1 VTQVTPI
8 LIHARTILTMDAERR
23 VIEQGGVVVEGG
35 EIRALLDAEAFR
47 EARRTWETEHRGEI
61 VERPEAV
68 LCPGFIQTHI
78 HLCQTLFRGLAED
91 LPLLDWLRL
100 RIYPLEAAHT
110 AASMRA
116 SAAVGAAEL
125 LASGTTTI
133 MDMGSVLHEEEIV
146 RVIEE
151 SGIRAFVGKAMMDEN
166 AAFPRLKEPT
176 GESIRSTREQAEA
189 WHGTAGGRILYA
201 VAPRFILSCTDELLR
216 EAAAMASAFPGMLF
230 HTHAAE
236 NRSEREAV
244 RTRCGMDNVE
254 YFDRLGILREN
265 TCLAHCIWL
274 ADRELDLLAER
285 RAAVLHCP
293 SSNLKLGSGVARVPE
308 MLRRG
313 ITVSLGADGAPCNNR
328 LDMFTEMR
336 LAALIQKPLEGPG
349 AMPAGEVFALATNGG
364 ARALGCDRTLGSIEV
379 GKKAD
384 LLLLDLRKP
393 WNPADPRTPEEWYT
407 SIVHSGTPANVEA
420 VMVDGAWVYR
430 DGAHLRLDAD
440 GVTRSARM
448 ELRKLLDRVE
458 WS

>member
-1 VTQVTPI
+1 MTQVKPI
-8 LIHARTILTMDAERR
+8 LIHAGTILTMDAERR
-23 VIEQGGVVVEGG
+23 VIERGGVIVEGG
-35 EIRALLDAEAFR
+35 EIRALLTPEEFR
-47 EARRTWETEHRGEI
+47 ETRRTWKGEQNGEI
-61 VERPEAV
+61 VDRPEAV

-100 RIYPLEAAHT
+100 RIYPLEAAHS

-116 SAAVGAAEL
+116 SAALGTAEL

-133 MDMGSVLHEEEIV
+133 MDMGSVRHEEEIV

-176 GESIRSTREQAEA
+176 REAIRTTREQAEA
-189 WHGTAGGRILYA
+189 WHGRAGGRIMYA
-201 VAPRFILSCTDELLR
+201 VAPRFILSCSDELLR
-216 EAAAMASAFPGMLF
+216 AAGAMASAIPGMLF

-236 NRSEREAV
+236 NRSELEAV
-244 RTRCGMDNVE
+244 RTRCGMDNIE
-254 YFDRLGILREN
+254 YFDSLGILGEN
-265 TCLAHCIWL
+265 TCLAHCVWL
-274 ADRELDLLAER
+274 SEREFDLMAER

-293 SSNLKLGSGVARVPE
+293 SSNLKLGSGIARVPE

-328 LDMFTEMR
+328 LDMFAEMR

-349 AMPAGEVFALATNGG
+349 AMPAEEVLALATNGG
-364 ARALGCDRTLGSIEV
+364 ARALGCEGMLGSIEK

-393 WNPADPRTPEEWYT
+393 WNPADPRTPGEWYT

-430 DGAHLRLDAD
+430 DGTHLRLDSGGA
-440 GVTRSARM
+440 TLSARV

-458 WS
+458 WQ

>member
-1 VTQVTPI
+1 MTPI
-8 LIHARTILTMDAERR
+8 LIHAGTILTMDAEHR
-23 VIEQGGVVVEGG
+23 VIERGGVLVEGG
-35 EIRALLDAEAFR
+35 EIRALLSAEAFQEIR
-47 EARRTWETEHRGEI
+47 QSWKAEHRGEI

-116 SAAVGAAEL
+116 SASVGTAEL

-133 MDMGSVLHEEEIV
+133 MDMGSVRHEEEIV

-166 AAFPRLKEPT
+166 AAFPRLKEST
-176 GESIRSTREQAEA
+176 GEAIRSTREQAEA
-189 WHGTAGGRILYA
+189 WHGKAAGGRIMYA
-201 VAPRFILSCTDELLR
+201 VAPRFILSCSDELLR

-236 NRSEREAV
+236 NRSELEAV
-244 RTRCGMDNVE
+244 RARCGMDNIE

-274 ADRELDLLAER
+274 AERELDLLAER

-328 LDMFTEMR
+328 LDMFAEMR

-349 AMPAGEVFALATNGG
+349 AMRAEEVFALATNGG
-364 ARALGCDRTLGSIEV
+364 ARALGCERMLGSVEV

-384 LLLLDLRKP
+384 LLLLDLRKE
-393 WNPADPRTPEEWYT
+393 WNPADPRTPAEWYT

-430 DGAHLRLDAD
+430 DGTHLRLDSPGA
-440 GVTRSARM
+440 TRSAQL
-448 ELRKLLDRVE
+448 ELRKLLDRAE
-458 WS
+458 WQ